1 MSEIT
6 RGEYEEAIK
15 RVEAEEHRQNKRL
28 DNLEESIATLTE
40 LTISIEK
47 IAVNIEQMQKELTKQ
62 GERLE
67 KIEAEPG
74 ENWKKVIWLIVA
86 ALVGFDKLICQRRAD
101 GGGVSRLRL
110 VPHIVNS
117 DLGQACASVPL
128 CQLNERVNAVLCLFI
143 ALDRRCGRGKQHQ
156 SPVLGAAE
164 ARHVAGVILWIHI
177 GFIGVL
183 LLLVDDYNAYV
194 VHRREDHR
202 ASADGDIGLTRFD
215 ASVRIVALARRKA

>member
-1 MSEIT
+1 MEIT

-15 RVEAEEHRQNKRL
+15 RVEAEEKRQNKRL

-86 ALVGFDKLICQRRAD
+86 ALVGFGI
-101 GGGVSRLRL
+101 
-110 VPHIVNS
+110 H
-117 DLGQACASVPL
+117 
-128 CQLNERVNAVLCLFI
+128 AVLGI
-143 ALDRRCGRGKQHQ
+143 
-156 SPVLGAAE
+156 
-164 ARHVAGVILWIHI
+164 
-177 GFIGVL
+177 
-183 LLLVDDYNAYV
+183 
-194 VHRREDHR
+194 
-202 ASADGDIGLTRFD
+202 
-215 ASVRIVALARRKA
+215 

>member
-1 MSEIT
+1 MEIT

-15 RVEAEEHRQNKRL
+15 RFEAEEKRQNKRL

-86 ALVGFDKLICQRRAD
+86 ALVGFGI
-101 GGGVSRLRL
+101 
-110 VPHIVNS
+110 H
-117 DLGQACASVPL
+117 
-128 CQLNERVNAVLCLFI
+128 AVLGI
-143 ALDRRCGRGKQHQ
+143 
-156 SPVLGAAE
+156 
-164 ARHVAGVILWIHI
+164 
-177 GFIGVL
+177 
-183 LLLVDDYNAYV
+183 
-194 VHRREDHR
+194 
-202 ASADGDIGLTRFD
+202 
-215 ASVRIVALARRKA
+215 